1 MRMDDRELESLF
13 REAPGDTPA
22 PSFDATDI
30 ASRSRKATT
39 RKRSIEALTL
49 SFGVLVLAGLGTI
62 GVLVNMDLSG
72 EETGVAGSAASDNA
86 TEFGTQE
93 QPEDG
98 SGRLPSTGPAQGFPD
113 ASPKQGGDAQGESTS
128 GCDQVDRKLAI
139 ALAGELPVAVPVTE
153 AEAGRLCSPG
163 WRSAAFQVRDGVAS
177 GIVSATVVPP
187 GTTVQLAEQPEGTVL
202 AEQRTASGATVLV
215 LSVPDAGGMAPFADA
230 VESIAAELAA
240 RY

>member
-1 MRMDDRELESLF
+1 MDDRELESLF

-22 PSFDATDI
+22 PTFDATDI
-30 ASRSRKATT
+30 ASRSRKATA
-39 RKRSIEALTL
+39 RKRSIVALTS

-72 EETGVAGSAASDNA
+72 EETGVAGSAASDTG
-86 TEFGTQE
+86 TEFAVPG
-93 QPEDG
+93 QPEGG
-98 SGRLPSTGPAQGFPD
+98 SGRLPNTGPAPQDFPN
-113 ASPKQGGDAQGESTS
+113 APPKQGGDVQGESTS

-139 ALAGELPVAVPVTE
+139 ALAGELPVAVPVSE

-163 WRSAAFQVRDGVAS
+163 WRSAGFQVRDGAAS
-177 GIVSATVVPP
+177 GIVSATVVPV
-187 GTTVQLAEQPEGTVL
+187 GTTVQLAEQPEGTVF

-230 VESIAAELAA
+230 VEPIAAELAA